1 LAGTFVNAFVNAGFG
16 NDKLMVEVEDGNSW
30 IYKNK
35 GHGQSLFPKQAGSSL
50 EHLKLTKGILLAIL
64 GMLSATASLGLSMLW
79 DTDVGLSHVDK
90 YMYSAEEN
98 IKVRWAFLS
107 RYIILSNER

>member
-1 LAGTFVNAFVNAGFG
+1 
-16 NDKLMVEVEDGNSW
+16 
-30 IYKNK
+30 
-35 GHGQSLFPKQAGSSL
+35 
-50 EHLKLTKGILLAIL
+50 
-64 GMLSATASLGLSMLW
+64 MLW